1 MVKLYTIDC
10 PMCLVLEKKLKEAN
24 IEYETIKDKD
34 IMIKKGITICPV
46 LEVENELLDFEQAIE
61 WIEGTTV
68 GEI

>member
-1 MVKLYTIDC
+1 MAKLYTIDC

-46 LEVENELLDFEQAIE
+46 LEVENKLLDFEQAIE
-61 WIEGTTV
+61 WIEGITV
-68 GEI
+68 GKI